1 MKLHHTLLSISALA
15 VMLTTACVNQSATD
29 TSSNSSSG
37 AQISKPQD
45 PASTATPPATTNTTP
60 QTTSQT
66 EPPSTAVVVQTATK
80 DQDALYYYRGP
91 SWNGVLPTQ
100 NLPEKWEPGGENDL
114 FTYEIQGG
122 GVPVIAGDRLYHFG
136 YYGVGPELQ
145 EAIVCMHPVTGKVI
159 WEKRYSDFLSDTVYN
174 RYGIGAPVIDKE
186 TGNVYFYTSSGL
198 LLGFDRDGNEIWK
211 HSLMEEFSR
220 LTFPNGRTG
229 GPAIDGDLVIVHC
242 ISANWGSNGPARN
255 RFYAFDKIS
264 GELVWFATPG
274 VAPKDSSF
282 SPLHF
287 DDLKDG
293 RRVFYT
299 GTGCGNI
306 VCVDARTGESLW
318 RYQMSYG
325 GVNSG
330 VVLHGKNTLI
340 AIHGKENVDKS
351 SMGRMVSL
359 KKPTSIPKNAK
370 LPMVLGDDK
379 VNWKQDYEAFTSSPC
394 IVGDRIYQ
402 TVKTGELLSI
412 DVKTGET
419 IWHLKLGHDQLHAS
433 PLYADGKIYV
443 GMHTSE
449 FYIIRPE
456 ADKGVILNKVELE
469 GAILAQ
475 PSAAQ
480 GRVYIQTKKKLYAFG
495 SKQAPQPWAPEPQPE
510 EVGKGK
516 PARIQIVPAEFA
528 LIPGQK
534 IQLKAYYLDKTGR
547 RIAPAKDL
555 LWEKYIPPTA
565 KVKAKVDA
573 SLDATGTLTAAKGA
587 KLSAGAIRASKD
599 GVFGIARGRVLPDLP
614 YSEDFEGFELTQTNT
629 DGDKFSYPPLPWL
642 GARMRWQVLQHE
654 GTKVI
659 GNTLD
664 RVLFQRSMN
673 FLGRPDMKNYTV
685 EADVMTDGNR
695 RVMSTVGLIN
705 QRYNISLIG
714 NHQKLEVVSNYDRF
728 KVSVP
733 FTIRP
738 KTWYHLIT
746 QVDTNADGSGVI
758 RAKAWK
764 KGEEE
769 PAEWTIE
776 APHDEV
782 HKNGSPGIFA
792 FSPQSQKRVFIDNLK
807 VTPRQ

>member
-1 MKLHHTLLSISALA
+1 MNTHQIIWFLTVAFFASLS
-15 VMLTTACVNQSATD
+15 
-29 TSSNSSSG
+29 TSC
-37 AQISKPQD
+37 ITPDSKKT
-45 PASTATPPATTNTTP
+45 SVEKITATEASDN
-60 QTTSQT
+60 
-66 EPPSTAVVVQTATK
+66 
-80 DQDALYYYRGP
+80 LFYWRGP
-91 SWNGVLPTQ
+91 AWNGALPTK
-100 NLPEKWEPGGENDL
+100 NLPEKWTPDGENHL

-145 EAIVCMHPVTGKVI
+145 EAIICMHPVTGKVI

-174 RYGIGAPVIDKE
+174 RYGIGAPVIDRE

-198 LLGFDRDGNEIWK
+198 LLGFDRDGKEIWK

-229 GPAIDGDLVIVHC
+229 GPAVDGDLVIVHG
-242 ISANWGSNGPARN
+242 ITANWGKSGPARN
-255 RFYAFDKIS
+255 RFYAFDKRS

-274 VAPKDSSF
+274 VGPKDSSF

-287 DDLKDG
+287 DDLEDG

-330 VVLHGKNTLI
+330 VVLHGKDTLI
-340 AIHGKENVDKS
+340 AIHGKENVDKTS
-351 SMGRMVSL
+351 IGRMVSI
-359 KKPTSIPKNAK
+359 KKPQTIPTGAD
-370 LPMVLGDDK
+370 LPMILNEEQ
-379 VNWKQDYEAFTSSPC
+379 VNWKQDYEAFTSTPC
-394 IVGDRIYQ
+394 IVGERVYQ
-402 TVKTGELLSI
+402 TIKTGELLCI
-412 DVKTGET
+412 DVANGKTV
-419 IWHLKLGHDQLHAS
+419 WKLKLGHDQLHAS

-449 FYIIRPE
+449 FYIIKPE
-456 ADKGVILNKVELE
+456 ADKGIILNKVKLE
-469 GAILAQ
+469 GAILSQ

-495 SKQAPQPWAPEPQPE
+495 SKEKPTPWKPQPQINDT
-510 EVGKGK
+510 GSGD
-516 PARIQIVPAEFA
+516 PARIQLVPAEFA
-528 LIPGQK
+528 IIPGQK
-534 IQLKAYYLDKTGR
+534 IKFKAYFLDKTGR
-547 RIAPAKDL
+547 RIGPAENL
-555 LWEKYIPPTA
+555 TWEKYIPPTA
-565 KVKAKVDA
+565 KVKVKVDA
-573 SLDATGTLTAAKGA
+573 TLGKDGTLTASKDA
-587 KLSAGAIRASKD
+587 KLSAGAIRASKGNIA
-599 GVFGIARGRVLPDLP
+599 GVTRGRVLPNLP
-614 YSEDFEGFELTQTNT
+614 YNEDFENFELTQTNT

-642 GARMRWQVLQHE
+642 GARMRWQVLQQE

-673 FLGRPDMKNYTV
+673 FLGRPDMKNYIV

-695 RVMSTVGLIN
+695 RVMSTIGLIN

-714 NHQKLEVVSNYDRF
+714 NHQKIEIVSNYDRF
-728 KVSVP
+728 KASVP
-733 FTIRP
+733 FTIKP
-738 KTWYHLIT
+738 KTWYHLKT
-746 QVDTNADGSGVI
+746 QVDINPNGSGTI

-764 KGEEE
+764 RDEEE
-769 PAEWTIE
+769 PTEWTIE
-776 APHDEV
+776 APHDKL

-807 VTPRQ
+807 VTPRN

>member
-1 MKLHHTLLSISALA
+1 M
-15 VMLTTACVNQSATD
+15 
-29 TSSNSSSG
+29 
-37 AQISKPQD
+37 
-45 PASTATPPATTNTTP
+45 
-60 QTTSQT
+60 
-66 EPPSTAVVVQTATK
+66 
-80 DQDALYYYRGP
+80 
-91 SWNGVLPTQ
+91 
-100 NLPEKWEPGGENDL
+100 
-114 FTYEIQGG
+114 
-122 GVPVIAGDRLYHFG
+122 
-136 YYGVGPELQ
+136 
-145 EAIVCMHPVTGKVI
+145 
-159 WEKRYSDFLSDTVYN
+159 
-174 RYGIGAPVIDKE
+174 
-186 TGNVYFYTSSGL
+186 
-198 LLGFDRDGNEIWK
+198 
-211 HSLMEEFSR
+211 
-220 LTFPNGRTG
+220 
-229 GPAIDGDLVIVHC
+229 
-242 ISANWGSNGPARN
+242 
-255 RFYAFDKIS
+255 
-264 GELVWFATPG
+264 
-274 VAPKDSSF
+274 
-282 SPLHF
+282 
-287 DDLKDG
+287 
-293 RRVFYT
+293 
-299 GTGCGNI
+299 
-306 VCVDARTGESLW
+306 
-318 RYQMSYG
+318 
-325 GVNSG
+325 
-330 VVLHGKNTLI
+330 
-340 AIHGKENVDKS
+340 
-351 SMGRMVSL
+351 
-359 KKPTSIPKNAK
+359 
-370 LPMVLGDDK
+370 
-379 VNWKQDYEAFTSSPC
+379 
-394 IVGDRIYQ
+394 
-402 TVKTGELLSI
+402 
-412 DVKTGET
+412 
-419 IWHLKLGHDQLHAS
+419 
-433 PLYADGKIYV
+433 
-443 GMHTSE
+443 
-449 FYIIRPE
+449 
-456 ADKGVILNKVELE
+456 
-469 GAILAQ
+469 
-475 PSAAQ
+475 
-480 GRVYIQTKKKLYAFG
+480 
-495 SKQAPQPWAPEPQPE
+495 
-510 EVGKGK
+510 
-516 PARIQIVPAEFA
+516 
-528 LIPGQK
+528 
-534 IQLKAYYLDKTGR
+534 
-547 RIAPAKDL
+547 
-555 LWEKYIPPTA
+555 
-565 KVKAKVDA
+565 KAKVDA

>member
-1 MKLHHTLLSISALA
+1 MKKHNIISLLPVALFA
-15 VMLTTACVNQSATD
+15 AI
-29 TSSNSSSG
+29 TSSC
-37 AQISKPQD
+37 I
-45 PASTATPPATTNTTP
+45 PP
-60 QTTSQT
+60 
-66 EPPSTAVVVQTATK
+66 PPPDKTAVEEIAGSK
-80 DQDALYYYRGP
+80 SSDNLFYWRGP
-91 SWNGVLPTQ
+91 TWNGVLTTK
-100 NLPEKWEPGGENDL
+100 NLPEKWTPGGENHL
-114 FTYEIQGG
+114 FSYEIQGG
-122 GVPVIAGDRLYHFG
+122 GVPVIAGERLYHFG

-145 EAIVCMHPVTGKVI
+145 EAIICMHPVTGKII

-229 GPAIDGDLVIVHC
+229 GPAIDGDLVIVHG
-242 ISANWGSNGPARN
+242 ITANWGKSGPARN
-255 RFYAFDKIS
+255 RFYAFDKRS
-264 GELVWFATPG
+264 GELVWYATPG
-274 VAPKDSSF
+274 VGPKDSSF

-287 DDLKDG
+287 DNLKDG

-306 VCVDARTGESLW
+306 VCVDARTGQSLW

-330 VVLHGKNTLI
+330 VVLHGQDTLV
-340 AIHGKENVDKS
+340 AIHGKENVDKTS
-351 SMGRMVSL
+351 IGRMISL
-359 KKPTSIPKNAK
+359 KKPQSIPDGAE
-370 LPMVLGDDK
+370 LPMVLNDK
-379 VNWKQDYEAFTSSPC
+379 QVNWKQDYEAFTSTPC
-394 IVGDRIYQ
+394 IVGDRVYQ
-402 TVKTGELLSI
+402 TVKTGELLCI
-412 DVKTGET
+412 DVATGKTV
-419 IWHLKLGHDQLHAS
+419 WKLKLGHDQLHAS

-449 FYIIRPE
+449 FYIIKPE
-456 ADKGVILNKVELE
+456 ADKGIILNKVKLE

-495 SKQAPQPWAPEPQPE
+495 SKKAPSPWTPQTQNDDAGSGAP
-510 EVGKGK
+510 
-516 PARIQIVPAEFA
+516 ASIQVVPAEFA
-528 LIPGQK
+528 IIPGQK
-534 IQLKAYYLDKTGR
+534 LKFKAYFLDKTGR
-547 RIAPAKDL
+547 RIGPAENL
-555 LWEKYIPPTA
+555 MWEKYIPPTA
-565 KVKAKVDA
+565 KVKVKVDA
-573 SLDATGTLTAAKGA
+573 TLGQDGTLTASKNA
-587 KLSAGAIRASKD
+587 KLSAGAIRASK
-599 GVFGIARGRVLPDLP
+599 GNIAGITRGRVLPNLP

-642 GARMRWQVLQHE
+642 GARMRWQVLQQE

-664 RVLFQRSMN
+664 RILFQRSMN
-673 FLGRPDMKNYTV
+673 FLGRPDMKNYII

-714 NHQKLEVVSNYDRF
+714 NHQKIEIVSNYDRF
-728 KVSVP
+728 KANAP
-733 FTIRP
+733 FTIKP
-738 KTWYHLIT
+738 KTWYHLKT
-746 QVDTNADGSGVI
+746 QVDMNSDGSGTV
-758 RAKAWK
+758 RAKAWTR
-764 KGEEE
+764 GEQE
-769 PAEWTIE
+769 PDKWTIE
-776 APHDEV
+776 ATHDKL

-807 VTPRQ
+807 VIPRK